1 MKITAKDIA
10 REAGVSEATVSII
23 LNNKAGHYR
32 ISEKTRQKVLEIAER
47 YEFTCNP
54 IAVSL
59 ATRKTHTIGLI
70 LPNLVNPFL
79 ANISTG
85 IEKCAQENEYALL
98 LCNCEENVQQ
108 CVKYLDILQKRYADG
123 ILLVLPREKEVNAN
137 QKLVEAALR
146 KCRVPVIL
154 IEHYLQK
161 APCDF
166 MAVDNVQGGY
176 LAAEYLLKKG
186 HTRIGHIAGEQFTR
200 QRTCGYLKAL
210 KDYGIPIDRSLV
222 MQGDFSIES
231 GYECGKRLLQQG
243 VTAVFAGND
252 YMALGVWRAARELGL
267 RIPEDVSLVG
277 FDDDPVAVVMDVP
290 LTTVRQPGTTLGKA
304 ASEMLVQKIEAERG
318 TYQQYYFPPQLIE
331 RSSAAAR

>member
-98 LCNCEENVQQ
+98 LCNCEENVKQ
-108 CVKYLDILQKRYADG
+108 CVKYLDILQKRYVDG

-137 QKLVEAALR
+137 QRLVEAALR

-161 APCDF
+161 
-166 MAVDNVQGGY
+166 
-176 LAAEYLLKKG
+176 AEYLLKKG

-210 KDYGIPIDRSLV
+210 KDYGIPMDSGLV

-231 GYECGKRLLQQG
+231 GYECGKRLLEQE

-267 RIPEDVSLVG
+267 RIPEDVSLIG

-304 ASEMLVQKIEAERG
+304 ASEMLVQKIGEERG
-318 TYQQYYFPPQLIE
+318 TYQQYYFAPQLIE
-331 RSSAAAR
+331 RSSVAAR

>member
-1 MKITAKDIA
+1 
-10 REAGVSEATVSII
+10 
-23 LNNKAGHYR
+23 
-32 ISEKTRQKVLEIAER
+32 
-47 YEFTCNP
+47 
-54 IAVSL
+54 
-59 ATRKTHTIGLI
+59 
-70 LPNLVNPFL
+70 
-79 ANISTG
+79 
-85 IEKCAQENEYALL
+85 
-98 LCNCEENVQQ
+98 
-108 CVKYLDILQKRYADG
+108 
-123 ILLVLPREKEVNAN
+123 
-137 QKLVEAALR
+137 
-146 KCRVPVIL
+146 
-154 IEHYLQK
+154 
-161 APCDF
+161 

-231 GYECGKRLLQQG
+231 GYECGKRLLGLG

-331 RSSAAAR
+331 RSSAAAS